1 VLSSNVPA
9 RKLPELAGS
18 RPNGVVVD
26 PNNLTPFLRMEGP
39 RMRIVDGQF
48 SPTPRRDF
56 LKVSGSSLSAA
67 AVSGLA
73 QAAQTTT
80 EQKLPSIQV
89 GPHRISRLVV
99 GWNPIGGHSHTTWT
113 MAQFMRQYFT
123 LDRVVEFLR
132 KCESEGITAWQF
144 DHTDIGVGAIQR
156 LRELGTNMKFIC
168 LHAERAIDAP
178 IKKVIDDTGCIAI
191 VHHGGVTDAL
201 FRAGQHQKVH
211 DFVKKVHDHGV
222 LAGVSAHNPDNI
234 KRIADEGWE
243 VDLFMCCFYYVTRPR
258 EEQLEKLGKVAV
270 YEPYYESDP
279 DEMTAVMRQV
289 SQPCLG
295 FKILAAGR
303 LAWTQK
309 QVETCFRRAFERI
322 KPTDG
327 VIVGMFP
334 VYFDEVA
341 ADAAYT
347 RQYGQIA

>member
-1 VLSSNVPA
+1 M
-9 RKLPELAGS
+9 LPDTDASKTLRREFLMTSGAMTSLAGLNSTAAGSLRQES
-18 RPNGVVVD
+18 R
-26 PNNLTPFLRMEGP
+26 
-39 RMRIVDGQF
+39 
-48 SPTPRRDF
+48 
-56 LKVSGSSLSAA
+56 
-67 AVSGLA
+67 
-73 QAAQTTT
+73 
-80 EQKLPSIQV
+80 KLPSINL
-89 GPHRISRLVV
+89 GPHEISRLVV
-99 GWNPIGGHSHTTWT
+99 GWNPIGGHSHTTWI
-113 MAQFMRQYFT
+113 MAQFMRQWFT
-123 LDRVVEFLR
+123 LDRVVEFLQ
-132 KCESEGITAWQF
+132 KCEAEGITAWQF
-144 DHTDIGVGAIQR
+144 DHTDIGVGAIRR
-156 LRELGTNMKFIC
+156 LRELGSSMKFIC
-168 LHAERAIDAP
+168 LHAERAVDAP

-201 FRAGQHQKVH
+201 FRGGQSQKVH

-258 EEQLEKLGKVAV
+258 EEQLQHLGKVAV

-309 QVETCFRRAFERI
+309 QVETCFQRAFARI

-327 VIVGMFP
+327 IIVGMFP

-341 ADAAYT
+341 ANAAYT
-347 RQYGQIA
+347 IKYGQVS

>member
-1 VLSSNVPA
+1 MLQTA
-9 RKLPELAGS
+9 
-18 RPNGVVVD
+18 
-26 PNNLTPFLRMEGP
+26 
-39 RMRIVDGQF
+39 
-48 SPTPRRDF
+48 
-56 LKVSGSSLSAA
+56 SGIAA
-67 AVSGLA
+67 EA
-73 QAAQTTT
+73 T
-80 EQKLPSIQV
+80 EEKLPSIQL
-89 GPHRISRLVV
+89 GSHRISRLVA
-99 GWNPIGGHSHTTWT
+99 GWNPIGGHSHTTIT
-113 MAQFMRQYFT
+113 MARFMREYFT
-123 LDRVVEFLR
+123 VDRVVQFLQ
-132 KCESEGITAWQF
+132 KCEAEGITAWQF
-144 DHTDIGVGAIQR
+144 DHTETGVAAIQR
-156 LRELGTNMKFIC
+156 LREWGTKMKLIC

-191 VHHGGVTDAL
+191 VHHGGVTDAM
-201 FRAGQHQKVH
+201 FRAGTPEKVH

-243 VDLFMCCFYYVTRPR
+243 VDLFMTCFYYLTRPR

-279 DEMTAVMRQV
+279 VEMTAVVRQV

-303 LAWTQK
+303 LGWTQR
-309 QVETCFRRAFERI
+309 QVENCFKFAFENL

-341 ADAAYT
+341 ANASYT
-347 RQYGQIA
+347 LKYGRAVASTT